1 MSRHTP
7 GPWSRRL
14 IRGVPD
20 GYIGGADAPLE
31 GATYSR
37 AVCKVTGR
45 ATLGE
50 ARANMALI
58 EAAPELLA
66 ACEHVLAFLSVIA
79 FLSPGT
85 VDALDVTRITRAVKK
100 ATVSE

>member
-1 MSRHTP
+1 MSRHTA

-58 EAAPELLA
+58 EAAPDLLA
-66 ACEHVLAFLSVIA
+66 ACEHMIA

-85 VDALDVTRITRAVKK
+85 VDALDITRITRAVKK

>member
-66 ACEHVLAFLSVIA
+66 ACEHMIA
-79 FLSPGT
+79 FLSPGGM
-85 VDALDVTRITRAVKK
+85 VDALDVALITRAVKK

>member
-50 ARANMALI
+50 ARSNMALI
-58 EAAPELLA
+58 EAAPDLLA
-66 ACEHVLAFLSVIA
+66 ACEHVLAFV
-79 FLSPGT
+79 SPNGG
-85 VDALDVTRITRAVKK
+85 VDALDITRIVNAIRK

>member
-1 MSRHTP
+1 
-7 GPWSRRL
+7 
-14 IRGVPD
+14 
-20 GYIGGADAPLE
+20 LE

-58 EAAPELLA
+58 EAAPDLLA
-66 ACEHVLAFLSVIA
+66 ACEHMIA

-85 VDALDVTRITRAVKK
+85 VDALDITRIIRAVKK
-100 ATVSE
+100 ATV